1 VGILYWQ
8 LFADLMAGPL
18 AMVEGAKN
26 LVGKVEFPREALVA
40 AAFAKSL
47 FTFAI
52 RLLVLAGF
60 TIGLGYAPSFTVVPL
75 MLLAVV
81 PVAALGLFCGVLV
94 VVPGLLFKDFG
105 QGLVLATTALLFLTP
120 VGYDAGPLATAPAYV
135 RWNPLSYLIEMPR
148 AFFADTPVEH
158 LGIVSLILG
167 ASLVALALEWV
178 VFRVSFPIVVER
190 MGA

>member
-1 VGILYWQ
+1 
-8 LFADLMAGPL
+8 
-18 AMVEGAKN
+18 
-26 LVGKVEFPREALVA
+26 
-40 AAFAKSL
+40 
-47 FTFAI
+47 
-52 RLLVLAGF
+52 
-60 TIGLGYAPSFTVVPL
+60 
-75 MLLAVV
+75 
-81 PVAALGLFCGVLV
+81 
-94 VVPGLLFKDFG
+94 
-105 QGLVLATTALLFLTP
+105 
-120 VGYDAGPLATAPAYV
+120 LATAPAYV